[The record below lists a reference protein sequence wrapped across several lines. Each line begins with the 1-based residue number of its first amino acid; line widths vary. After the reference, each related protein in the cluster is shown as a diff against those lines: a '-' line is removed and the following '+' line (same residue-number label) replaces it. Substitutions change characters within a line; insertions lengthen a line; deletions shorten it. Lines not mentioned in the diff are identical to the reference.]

1 MQASPTRDLLVGL
14 FVASGLAALAYLSI
28 QVGGMAYTGP
38 GGLRLYATFE
48 QVGGLRPRAPIA
60 IAGVKVGQVASIG
73 LDEDLRARVALDVD
87 PKLHLPIDSSARI
100 VTSGLLGD
108 QFVALEPGAEET
120 MLESGSE
127 LEFTESAISLEGLI
141 GKFVNDAGLE
151 EKGGNGKKG
160 AKQED

>member
-1 MQASPTRDLLVGL
+1 MQPSPTRDLLVGL

-28 QVGGMAYTGP
+28 QVGGVAYTGP

-60 IAGVKVGQVASIG
+60 IAGVKVGQVASID
-73 LDEDLRARVALDVD
+73 LDPELRARVALDVD
-87 PKLHLPIDSSARI
+87 PKLQLPVDSAARI

-108 QFVALEPGAEET
+108 QFVAIEPGAEDSY
-120 MLESGSE
+120 LQSGAE
-127 LEFTESAISLEGLI
+127 LDFTESAISLEGLI

-151 EKGGNGKKG
+151 EKGDKKGKKE
-160 AKQED
+160 KKEE